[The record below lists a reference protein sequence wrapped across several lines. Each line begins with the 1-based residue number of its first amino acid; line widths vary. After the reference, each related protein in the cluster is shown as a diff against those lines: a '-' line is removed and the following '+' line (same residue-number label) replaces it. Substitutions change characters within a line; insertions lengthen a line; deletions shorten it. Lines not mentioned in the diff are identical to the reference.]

1 MSDAFN
7 RYTLPLVLQY
17 PVLLNATMCMAS
29 AELEIRNSTTP
40 VWRRPSRAVAELA
53 SKSVMASDYTYF
65 KVQAIQQ
72 LNHLLSNPK
81 HGKLGAP
88 SICAIVFLLWAEVG
102 SLSFSLVI

>member
-1 MSDAFN
+1 VSDAFN

-29 AELEIRNSTTP
+29 AELEVRNSTTP
-40 VWRRPSRAVAELA
+40 VPRASRAVAECA
-53 SKSVMASDYTYF
+53 GKCVMVSDYAYF

-102 SLSFSLVI
+102 SLSFSVVT